1 MTYAHRITSGY
12 TLGLSPSS
20 FGTLLPT
27 VATSHIRRTL
37 SEILPTISK
46 AKVKVTLGDRIYE

>member
-1 MTYAHRITSGY
+1 MEDLTRISKGKMWQKLIY
-12 TLGLSPSS
+12 FSHN
-20 FGTLLPT
+20 LP
-27 VATSHIRRTL
+27 L